1 MCRLEGS
8 IDCSIADEI
17 LRKYPSAKDHL
28 IALLQEMQDA
38 YGYLPREVL
47 FHISDKTG
55 IPRATLSGVVTFYAQ
70 FRLTPP
76 GRHHV
81 LVCLGTA
88 CHVNGGPTVAEAVE
102 SALGVKES
110 GTTEDG
116 LFSWE
121 KAACLGCCS
130 LSPVMMMDGRAY
142 GKLTAEGVHRIF
154 EEIRSKEIRSDHT
167 DSNHIRSEKRQA
179 SNQGGNA

>member
-1 MCRLEGS
+1 MRSLESS
-8 IDCSIADEI
+8 INLSIADEI

-28 IALLQEMQDA
+28 IALLQEVQDA
-38 YGYLPREVL
+38 YSYLPLEVL
-47 FHISDKTG
+47 FHISDQTS

-70 FRLTPP
+70 FKLSPP

-102 SALGVKES
+102 SALGVKE
-110 GTTEDG
+110 GETTGDG

-130 LSPVMMMDGRAY
+130 LSPVMMIDGRAY
-142 GKLTAEGVHRIF
+142 GKLTAESVRKIF
-154 EEIRSKEIRSDHT
+154 DGIRTEEIRTGESHAE
-167 DSNHIRSEKRQA
+167 EWAA
-179 SNQGGNA
+179 SRGGKI

>member
-1 MCRLEGS
+1 MRGP
-8 IDCSIADEI
+8 IDCSVSDRI

-28 IALLQEMQDA
+28 IALLQDLQDA
-38 YGYLPREVL
+38 YGYLPRDVL
-47 FHISDKTG
+47 FHVSEKTG

-70 FRLTPP
+70 FRLSPP
-76 GRHHV
+76 GRHHI

-88 CHVNGGPTVAEAVE
+88 CHVNGGQTVAEAVE
-102 SALGVKES
+102 AALGVKE
-110 GTTEDG
+110 GETTEDG

-130 LSPVMMMDGRAY
+130 LSPVMMINGRAY
-142 GKLTAEGVHRIF
+142 GKLTAEGIGRIF
-154 EEIRSKEIRSDHT
+154 DDIRLREGR
-167 DSNHIRSEKRQA
+167 E